1 LFEEDAASEEGH
13 ALLDRLASRLGADA
27 LQRISTTDSLW
38 PEAASHSIGLAAEPE
53 QHNES
58 AGERP
63 TWLLP
68 KPEPLRERKGVLLW
82 QKPLEILRGPERLE
96 SPPHCGPVRRRDYF
110 VAREATGRI
119 CWIFRELDT
128 GQWFVHGL
136 FA

>member
-1 LFEEDAASEEGH
+1 
-13 ALLDRLASRLGADA
+13 
-27 LQRISTTDSLW
+27 
-38 PEAASHSIGLAAEPE
+38 
-53 QHNES
+53 
-58 AGERP
+58 
-63 TWLLP
+63 
-68 KPEPLRERKGVLLW
+68 VLLW